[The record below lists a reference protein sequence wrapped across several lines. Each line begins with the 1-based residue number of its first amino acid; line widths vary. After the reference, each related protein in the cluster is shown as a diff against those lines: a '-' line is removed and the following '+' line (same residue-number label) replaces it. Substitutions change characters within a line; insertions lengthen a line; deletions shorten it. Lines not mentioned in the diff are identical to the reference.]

1 MDIEHDTGEAVG
13 PSKGEGQSILLP
25 RDALPGAITILPQE
39 ARPVFPGQAFPLVM
53 HAEHWQ
59 STVEAVQARDQNV
72 IGVVAS
78 RGPLDTAPNAR
89 DLFEIG
95 TLCRVH
101 RVHRDGEQLHVL
113 LEGLQR
119 FQVRNWLASDRPLA
133 AQVRYFPESADPDP
147 AIADEI
153 KAYAVAIINTIK
165 ELVPLN
171 PLYGE
176 ELKLFL
182 TRSNPNEPA
191 ILADFAASLT
201 TSSLDELQQ
210 VLETFSLMPR
220 LERVL
225 SLLQREVGIA
235 RTQQEIRAHV
245 ESTISANQREA
256 LLKQQLDFIQRELG
270 LTKDDRTA
278 EIEEFR
284 SRLAERTLPAA
295 AHERIEEELGRL
307 ALLETGSPEYGVVRN
322 WLEWTTDLPWGLA
335 SEDAQDLAAAAAG
348 LDAGHDGLHDIK
360 ERILEFLGLGL
371 MKGDVGGSILLFV
384 GPPGVGKTSLG
395 RAIADAMGRKFH
407 RFSVGGMRDE
417 AEIKGHRRTYVG
429 ALPGKLIRALR
440 EAGTE
445 NPVIMLDEI
454 DKIGASY
461 QGDPASALLEVLDPE
476 QNGSFRDH
484 YLDLGVDLSKVLFVC
499 TANQLDTIPGPLLDR
514 MEIIQLSG
522 YLAEEKIEIARNH
535 LLPRQIRRAGLKR
548 DRLRIHK
555 KALRRI
561 VDGYAREAG
570 VRQLEKQ
577 LGTIV
582 RKAVMQMLRGERDRV
597 TVRAEDVETFLGQ
610 PRFRD
615 DTPLRGIGIVTG
627 LAWTAM
633 GGATLPVELRRIHDD
648 SRGLTVTGQLGDV
661 MQESARIALDHVVA
675 DAARYG
681 VDAHW
686 FDTANL
692 HIHVPAGAT
701 PKDGPSA
708 GVTMATALVSLATG
722 QAPARDL
729 AMTGELTLTG
739 KVYPVGGIREKL
751 LAAKR
756 SGVNQVLLPAANE
769 PDVAEIPAH
778 VVAGLR
784 IDFVDEFADVVAHA
798 FP

>member
-1 MDIEHDTGEAVG
+1 MDIEHDTGEAVER
-13 PSKGEGQSILLP
+13 SKGDGQSILLP

-39 ARPVFPGQAFPLVM
+39 ARPVFPGQAFPIVM

-78 RGPLDTAPNAR
+78 RRAFDSAPNAGA
-89 DLFEIG
+89 LFEIG
-95 TLCRVH
+95 TLCRIH

-113 LEGLQR
+113 LEGVQR
-119 FQVRNWLASDRPLA
+119 FSIRNWLASEVPLA
-133 AQVRYFPESADPDP
+133 AQVRYYPEPADPDP
-147 AIADEI
+147 ANAEEI

-191 ILADFAASLT
+191 MLADFAASLT
-201 TSSLDELQQ
+201 TSSREELQEI
-210 VLETFSLMPR
+210 LETFALLPR

-245 ESTISANQREA
+245 ESTISENQREA

-278 EIEEFR
+278 EIEDFR
-284 SRLAERTLPAA
+284 SRLAERTLPTA

-322 WLEWTTDLPWGLA
+322 WLEWTTDLPWGVA

-348 LDAGHDGLHDIK
+348 LDAGHDGLDDIK

-476 QNGSFRDH
+476 QNDTFRDH
-484 YLDLGVDLSKVLFVC
+484 YLDLNVDLSKVLFVC

-522 YLAEEKIEIARNH
+522 YLTEEKIEIARNH

-555 KALRRI
+555 KALRQI
-561 VDGYAREAG
+561 IDGYAREAG

-633 GGATLPVELRRIHDD
+633 GGATLPVELKRIHDD
-648 SRGLTVTGQLGDV
+648 SRALTVTGQLGDV

-681 VDAHW
+681 IDARW
-686 FDTANL
+686 FDGANL

-722 QAPARDL
+722 RAPAGDV

-756 SGVNQVLLPAANE
+756 SGVKRVLLPAANA

-778 VVAGLR
+778 VVAGLH
-784 IDFVDEFADVVAHA
+784 IDFVDEFAEVVARA